1 VKILFTSNRFSPDIG
16 GIESVSEL
24 LASEFVVA
32 GHDVCLLTQ
41 TPAQSPIRS
50 RSFPFPVI
58 RQPGKRDL
66 LSCFRWAD
74 VVFQNNIEARLLW
87 PNLFFRK
94 PLVIALHTWIRSSQ
108 GQIGGIHFIKKAL
121 VSMADQSI
129 ACSAAIRSSC
139 DPTALVIGNPYN
151 QDLFR
156 LIPGLP
162 RDRQIVFLGR
172 LVSDKG
178 ADLLLEAIALF
189 APPRPTLT
197 IIGSGPE
204 QASLRHRVRD
214 LQIADSVV
222 FSGPLEGEALV
233 RSLHAHQVMVIPS
246 VWEEPFGMVA
256 LEGIAC
262 GCVVL
267 ASDGGGLPDAVGAAG
282 LLFQRGDVE
291 SLHCNLQ
298 LLLKDPALRSELR
311 AQAPAHLR
319 NFQPKQVSSRYLDV
333 LEHAVQSRKKG
344 TL

>member
-1 VKILFTSNRFSPDIG
+1 
-16 GIESVSEL
+16 
-24 LASEFVVA
+24 
-32 GHDVCLLTQ
+32 
-41 TPAQSPIRS
+41 
-50 RSFPFPVI
+50 
-58 RQPGKRDL
+58 
-66 LSCFRWAD
+66 
-74 VVFQNNIEARLLW
+74 
-87 PNLFFRK
+87 
-94 PLVIALHTWIRSSQ
+94 
-108 GQIGGIHFIKKAL
+108 
-121 VSMADQSI
+121 
-129 ACSAAIRSSC
+129 
-139 DPTALVIGNPYN
+139 
-151 QDLFR
+151 
-156 LIPGLP
+156 
-162 RDRQIVFLGR
+162 VFLGR